1 MLTKK
6 HIFTI
11 PKEELTQVYTYFK
24 KHTNIDCPNVPKK
37 YVTAV
42 TYAYDFL
49 AEDLEIDIVIQSF
62 DLSTIQED
70 RVILQNGEHFSGKMP
85 GRILENSEKVICFV
99 SSIKNFDAKSQLLND
114 SLESYFFDIWGT
126 SFIENAQSWLK
137 DYISNG
143 LSELKLKR
151 THVWNPGQH
160 QFELNNQR
168 SIFKLLNPEDIGV
181 QLSPSMKMMPIKSI
195 SGIMGVIKDDE
206 TNDLNPCD
214 FCSLHK
220 TCQVSKSTCS

>member
-6 HIFTI
+6 HILAI
-11 PKEELTQVYTYFK
+11 PKAELTQVPAYFK
-24 KHTNIDCPNVPKK
+24 KHTNIDYPDVSQK
-37 YVTAV
+37 YGFSVTN
-42 TYAYDFL
+42 TYNFIVA
-49 AEDLEIDIVIQSF
+49 DLEIDAVIQSF
-62 DLSTIQED
+62 DISKIQED
-70 RVILQNGEHFSGKMP
+70 RVILKNGEQFSGKMP

-99 SSIKNFDAKSQLLND
+99 LSIKNFDVKSQILKD
-114 SLESYFFDIWGT
+114 SMEKYFFDIWGT
-126 SFIENAQSWLK
+126 SFIENAESWLR
-137 DYISNG
+137 DYVSNG
-143 LSELKLKR
+143 LSALKLKQ

-181 QLSPSMKMMPIKSI
+181 QLSSSMKMNPIKSI
-195 SGIMGVIKDDE
+195 SGIIGVINQDE
-206 TNDLNPCD
+206 TNNLNPCD